1 MNERDLDLCV
11 KGVLGQLLLSLNLP
25 ITQENAQKAMKASS
39 EIMDVIKR
47 NFDLKAKTELNG

>member
-25 ITQENAQKAMKASS
+25 ITQENAQKAMKASA

-47 NFDLKAKTELNG
+47 NFELTPKTKK

>member
-1 MNERDLDLCV
+1 
-11 KGVLGQLLLSLNLP
+11 LLLSLNLP